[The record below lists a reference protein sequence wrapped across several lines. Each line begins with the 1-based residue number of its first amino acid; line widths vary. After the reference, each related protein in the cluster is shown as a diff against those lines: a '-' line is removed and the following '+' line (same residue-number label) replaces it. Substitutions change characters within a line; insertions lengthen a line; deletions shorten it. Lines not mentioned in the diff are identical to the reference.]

1 MRRLNG
7 HANTQCEGCRRNG
20 FFEARDNGAR
30 IATLDTNVQIAG
42 RFVVLRDYPGFR
54 MKAAF

>member
-1 MRRLNG
+1 MRG
-7 HANTQCEGCRRNG
+7 
-20 FFEARDNGAR
+20 GAGR
-30 IATLDTNVQIAG
+30 TRTNNQSVMESGSSPTNSPGRMPVQIAG